1 VSFGGWD
8 VAVVAAKTAACAAT
22 LAACGGVFFLA
33 YNHAVLA
40 DQDRLAIRR
49 LVRLLMILSVF
60 ASGARIALTAGSM
73 NGELSA
79 LLDPGLLG
87 MVWHAGEGRA
97 VLVRT
102 AGLLLAVPAVL
113 ANRPAGARRPSV
125 SGIAGACLAA
135 TSFAWTGHVREL
147 AAVWPTLL
155 IGIHLL
161 GVAFWVGALG
171 PLLLVLNPREPRRA
185 AAAVARFAAAAA
197 FVVGA
202 LIVAGVPLLFM
213 LLGGISPLWS
223 SSYGRCFI
231 AKLGL
236 VVCLLCVAA
245 FNKWRLTPRL
255 DANEAAAVR
264 GLCRSIGAEMAL
276 AACILGMTAIFTTL
290 TGPPAL

>member
-1 VSFGGWD
+1 MSFGGWD
-8 VAVVAAKTAACAAT
+8 VAVVAAKAAAYAAT
-22 LAACGGVFFLA
+22 FGACGGVFYLV
-33 YNHAVLA
+33 YSHALLA

-49 LVRLLMILSVF
+49 LVRLLMFMSVF

-97 VLVRT
+97 LLVRT

-113 ANRPAGARRPSV
+113 NRPARERGLTV
-125 SGIAGACLAA
+125 SAIAGACGAA
-135 TSFAWTGHVREL
+135 TSFAWIGHVREL
-147 AAVWPTLL
+147 APVWPTLL

-161 GVAFWVGALG
+161 GVAFWVGAFG
-171 PLLLVLNPREPRRA
+171 PLLLVLRHREPRRV
-185 AAAVARFAAAAA
+185 AAAVARFGAAAV

-202 LIVAGVPLLFM
+202 LIVAGLPLLFM
-213 LLGGISPLWS
+213 MLGGVSPLWS
-223 SSYGRCFI
+223 SSYGRCFT

-236 VVCLLCVAA
+236 VACLLCVAA
-245 FNKWRLTPRL
+245 FNKLRLTPRL
-255 DANEAAAVR
+255 KANEAAAVR
-264 GLCRSIGAEMAL
+264 CLRRSIGAEIAL
-276 AACILGMTAIFTTL
+276 AACILVVTAIFTTL